1 MFDFNNLSKTK
12 QGIYNEFKLKFC
24 GENSPLNTADCIS
37 KEDNLRNIFENNVN
51 QLLRNLDFSK
61 NFEIFK
67 HETTNES
74 GRTDCQY
81 GNTIIEYKKYGLL
94 DKTKELEKF
103 QNQTQNYLK
112 DSNFSGF
119 LMYAFLFDGKS
130 VYIYQKDEN
139 DIISF
144 DNSNS
149 GVLTAKNFDLMI
161 KTIFMNGVCAISPE
175 NIKNDFG
182 IIDINDKVN
191 DNPEALNLAKYLF
204 KIIQNTKNIRTNL
217 IFKEWEKL
225 FRLAESDD
233 GKHQDIKIRR
243 DCFSAIFEEI
253 INNENEYKALFVLHT
268 TISIIIKLLLMRI
281 VNDRPEIQDFDKV
294 KLDEL
299 YKTDKLI
306 ELQNFFNKIESGVF
320 YKNIGVVNVVDND
333 FFSWYCKE
341 NFTNE
346 LKDILQK
353 IIFKICAYENIN
365 LSKPSAM
372 TDLFRELYLSFI
384 PKCVRHSFGEYYTPY
399 WLAERTFLCATNTDK
414 DLDKKTYIDP
424 NCGSG
429 TFLSVFYN
437 YKNLNKEKLDFGEFV
452 KGVVGIDINPI
463 AVLMA
468 RANVLIHGLKTCIFD
483 ITKKYEIPIYL
494 ADSIYTAKSIKL
506 GNQEVYSYNLQT
518 TALQSA
524 LGIDGIT
531 MQMPKSLVVKEN
543 LLEIFAK
550 IEKHIVAQN
559 EKKAIEE
566 FAKYVDLKSNEELK
580 QAIISN
586 VKELMI
592 FEKKGLNSIWLKI
605 FSNYFKVASYDKFDY
620 IIGNPAWI
628 QWSCLPENYRN
639 NIKRQIK
646 DETLFS
652 NDKNVGGNNLNV
664 CALIAKR
671 CIQRWL
677 KDDGKFCY
685 LMPKSILFN
694 KSFEGFR
701 KLIMDNGDKFYFSEI
716 LDFSNAGEVFEGV
729 GLDFCAFKITK
740 RQNDDVVPFLDYVK
754 NGAIKAK
761 HNNSW
766 EQVKKLF
773 QVKSKVALQLN
784 TQINN
789 NFMILADKEQAK
801 EVEKYLGV
809 CDYQFRKGVSVEFL
823 MRLEFIQVDT
833 NNDKLG
839 IFYPYFKNGNRIKP
853 NYAIKIKLELE
864 YIKPYITAPML
875 TEQGVK
881 FVNSY
886 AICPYKVGTK
896 KPMNY
901 DDLKQKAPYIYKYL
915 KSIEY
920 EIGKGSNFNKR
931 VQNFDEPYGILRMGN
946 YVWGDNFVCIR
957 DNTKLAPNH
966 IQSILT
972 HWGVKKTP
980 LFDNHISYISEVGSN
995 KLNEVEAKYI
1005 MTFLNNK
1012 IIQNIIMSSQ
1022 DGRSISSRLPI
1033 KIPFFKC
1040 K

>member
-1 MFDFNNLSKTK
+1 M
-12 QGIYNEFKLKFC
+12 
-24 GENSPLNTADCIS
+24 
-37 KEDNLRNIFENNVN
+37 
-51 QLLRNLDFSK
+51 
-61 NFEIFK
+61 
-67 HETTNES
+67 
-74 GRTDCQY
+74 
-81 GNTIIEYKKYGLL
+81 
-94 DKTKELEKF
+94 
-103 QNQTQNYLK
+103 
-112 DSNFSGF
+112 
-119 LMYAFLFDGKS
+119 
-130 VYIYQKDEN
+130 
-139 DIISF
+139 
-144 DNSNS
+144 
-149 GVLTAKNFDLMI
+149 
-161 KTIFMNGVCAISPE
+161 
-175 NIKNDFG
+175 
-182 IIDINDKVN
+182 
-191 DNPEALNLAKYLF
+191 AKYLF

-306 ELQNFFNKIESGVF
+306 ELQNFFNKIESGIF

-524 LGIDGIT
+524 LRIDGIT

-566 FAKYVDLKSNEELK
+566 FAKYVDLTSHEELK

-605 FSNYFKVASYDKFDY
+605 FSNYLKVASYDKFDY
-620 IIGNPAWI
+620 IIGNR
-628 QWSCLPENYRN
+628 S
-639 NIKRQIK
+639 KK
-646 DETLFS
+646 S
-652 NDKNVGGNNLNV
+652 N
-664 CALIAKR
+664 
-671 CIQRWL
+671 
-677 KDDGKFCY
+677 
-685 LMPKSILFN
+685 
-694 KSFEGFR
+694 
-701 KLIMDNGDKFYFSEI
+701 
-716 LDFSNAGEVFEGV
+716 
-729 GLDFCAFKITK
+729 
-740 RQNDDVVPFLDYVK
+740 
-754 NGAIKAK
+754 
-761 HNNSW
+761 
-766 EQVKKLF
+766 
-773 QVKSKVALQLN
+773 
-784 TQINN
+784 
-789 NFMILADKEQAK
+789 
-801 EVEKYLGV
+801 
-809 CDYQFRKGVSVEFL
+809 
-823 MRLEFIQVDT
+823 
-833 NNDKLG
+833 
-839 IFYPYFKNGNRIKP
+839 
-853 NYAIKIKLELE
+853 
-864 YIKPYITAPML
+864 
-875 TEQGVK
+875 
-881 FVNSY
+881 
-886 AICPYKVGTK
+886 
-896 KPMNY
+896 
-901 DDLKQKAPYIYKYL
+901 
-915 KSIEY
+915 
-920 EIGKGSNFNKR
+920 
-931 VQNFDEPYGILRMGN
+931 
-946 YVWGDNFVCIR
+946 
-957 DNTKLAPNH
+957 
-966 IQSILT
+966 
-972 HWGVKKTP
+972 
-980 LFDNHISYISEVGSN
+980 
-995 KLNEVEAKYI
+995 
-1005 MTFLNNK
+1005 
-1012 IIQNIIMSSQ
+1012 
-1022 DGRSISSRLPI
+1022 
-1033 KIPFFKC
+1033 
-1040 K
+1040 